1 MIQFAIR
8 RFLILIPLLL
18 QLISAASFAILQAP
32 PGDYVSTFIAR
43 VSLQQGFT
51 MTPEEE
57 AALRRQYGLDQPIY
71 IQYVKWLGKILRGDL
86 GLSSGRQSPVKE
98 LIMERLLLT
107 VGLSLITILFVWTLA
122 IPIGVISAVKQYS
135 IIDYIATFAAYIGVG
150 TPNFLLALAIMWIV
164 LDLGG
169 GYIGG
174 LFSPEYMDAP
184 WSWGRVWDVLKHVWV
199 PAIILGTDGMAGLTR
214 IVRAN
219 MLDELNKPYVL
230 TAMAKGL
237 PTWRVV
243 VKYPMRTA
251 LNPFFSGIGYALP
264 QLFSGATI
272 LGVVLGLPIIGPLI
286 LESTLEE
293 DMLLAGSLLFI
304 LAGLTLIGTL
314 ISDII
319 LAWADPRIRIEGNRR
334 P

>member
-1 MIQFAIR
+1 M
-8 RFLILIPLLL
+8 
-18 QLISAASFAILQAP
+18 
-32 PGDYVSTFIAR
+32 
-43 VSLQQGFT
+43 
-51 MTPEEE
+51 
-57 AALRRQYGLDQPIY
+57 
-71 IQYVKWLGKILRGDL
+71 
-86 GLSSGRQSPVKE
+86 
-98 LIMERLLLT
+98 
-107 VGLSLITILFVWTLA
+107 
-122 IPIGVISAVKQYS
+122 
-135 IIDYIATFAAYIGVG
+135 G

-184 WSWGRVWDVLKHVWV
+184 WSWGRVWDVLKHIWV

-237 PTWRVV
+237 PMWRVTL
-243 VKYPMRTA
+243 KYPMRTA

-264 QLFSGATI
+264 QLFSGAAI

-286 LESTLEE
+286 LEATLEE

-314 ISDII
+314 ISDVI
-319 LAWADPRIRIEGNRR
+319 LAWTDPRIRIAG
-334 P
+334 

>member
-1 MIQFAIR
+1 MLGFAIK
-8 RFLILIPLLL
+8 RFFIIIPLLF
-18 QLISAASFAILQAP
+18 LISATSFAILQAP
-32 PGDYVSTFIAR
+32 PGDYVTSYLAR
-43 VSLQQGFT
+43 VSMQQGFPVT
-51 MTPEEE
+51 KEEE

-71 IQYVKWLGKILRGDL
+71 VQYLKWLGKVLRGDF
-86 GLSSGRQSPVKE
+86 GLSTAREAPVNE
-98 LIMERLLLT
+98 LVKERLLLT
-107 VGLSLITILFVWTLA
+107 VGLSLITILFVWTFA

-135 IIDYIATFAAYIGVG
+135 ILDYIATFTAYIGVG
-150 TPNFLLALAIMWIV
+150 TPNFLLALAILWIV

-174 LFSPEYMDAP
+174 LFSPEYMNAP
-184 WSWGRVWDVLKHVWV
+184 WSWARVLDVLKHVWV

-219 MLDELNKPYVL
+219 MLDELNRPYVV

-237 PTWRVV
+237 PVWRVIM
-243 VKYPMRTA
+243 KYPMRTA

-272 LGVVLGLPIIGPLI
+272 LGVVLGLPIIGPLL
-286 LESTLEE
+286 LEATLEE

-314 ISDII
+314 ISDLI
-319 LAWADPRIRIEGNRR
+319 LAWADPRIRIEG
-334 P
+334 

>member
-1 MIQFAIR
+1 
-8 RFLILIPLLL
+8 
-18 QLISAASFAILQAP
+18 
-32 PGDYVSTFIAR
+32 
-43 VSLQQGFT
+43 

-71 IQYVKWLGKILRGDL
+71 IQYLKWLGKIVRGDL
-86 GLSSGRQSPVKE
+86 GLSSGRQSPVKA
-98 LIMERLLLT
+98 LIQERLLLT
-107 VGLSLITILFVWTLA
+107 IGLSLITILFVWTLA

-135 IIDYIATFAAYIGVG
+135 ILDYIATFTAYIGIG
-150 TPNFLLALAIMWIV
+150 TPNFLLALAIMWVV

-174 LFSPEYMDAP
+174 LFSPEYMNAP
-184 WSWGRVWDVLKHVWV
+184 WSWARVLDVLKHVWV

-219 MLDELNKPYVL
+219 MLDELHRPYVL

-237 PTWRVV
+237 PMWRVIL
-243 VKYPMRTA
+243 KYPMRTA

-264 QLFSGATI
+264 QLFSGTTI
-272 LGVVLGLPIIGPLI
+272 LSVVLGLPIIGPLL
-286 LESTLEE
+286 LEATLEE

-314 ISDII
+314 ISDLI
-319 LAWADPRIRIEGNRR
+319 LAWADPRIRIEG
-334 P
+334 

>member
-1 MIQFAIR
+1 
-8 RFLILIPLLL
+8 
-18 QLISAASFAILQAP
+18 
-32 PGDYVSTFIAR
+32 
-43 VSLQQGFT
+43 
-51 MTPEEE
+51 
-57 AALRRQYGLDQPIY
+57 
-71 IQYVKWLGKILRGDL
+71 
-86 GLSSGRQSPVKE
+86 
-98 LIMERLLLT
+98 MERLLLT

-184 WSWGRVWDVLKHVWV
+184 WSWGRVWDVLKHIWI

-230 TAMAKGL
+230 TAIAKGL
-237 PTWRVV
+237 PMWRVTL
-243 VKYPMRTA
+243 KYPMRTA

-314 ISDII
+314 ISDVI
-319 LAWADPRIRIEGNRR
+319 LAWTDPRIRIAG
-334 P
+334 

>member
-8 RFLILIPLLL
+8 RFLILIPLLFF
-18 QLISAASFAILQAP
+18 ISAASFLILQAP

-57 AALRRQYGLDQPIY
+57 DALRRQYGLDRPIY
-71 IQYVKWLGKILRGDL
+71 IQYLKWLGKILRGDL
-86 GLSSGRQSPVKE
+86 GLSSGRQSPVRE

-184 WSWGRVWDVLKHVWV
+184 WSWGRVWDVLKHIWI

-230 TAMAKGL
+230 TAIAKGL
-237 PTWRVV
+237 PMWRVTL
-243 VKYPMRTA
+243 KYPMRTA

-314 ISDII
+314 ISDVI
-319 LAWADPRIRIEGNRR
+319 LAWTDPRIRIAG
-334 P
+334 

>member
-8 RFLILIPLLL
+8 RFLILIPLLFF
-18 QLISAASFAILQAP
+18 ISAASFLILQAP

-57 AALRRQYGLDQPIY
+57 DALRRQYGLDRPIY
-71 IQYVKWLGKILRGDL
+71 IQYLKWLGKILRGDL
-86 GLSSGRQSPVKE
+86 GLSSGRQSPVRE

-184 WSWGRVWDVLKHVWV
+184 WSWGRVWDVLKHIWV

-230 TAMAKGL
+230 TAIAKGL
-237 PTWRVV
+237 PMWRVTL
-243 VKYPMRTA
+243 KYPMRTA

-314 ISDII
+314 ISDVI
-319 LAWADPRIRIEGNRR
+319 LAWTDPRIRIAG
-334 P
+334 